1 MPVGHWDIR
10 SENRCGTSEKGSG
23 FGGLDGTPPPKF
35 PGNTPPLPPRE
46 KESHI
51 QTKPDTNRTN
61 KERTLPF
68 VLLVFAAV

>member
-1 MPVGHWDIR
+1 MGHGI
-10 SENRCGTSEKGSG
+10 SGLKTGVESLKKGQDLEDWTAHPHRNFPG
-23 FGGLDGTPPPKF
+23 IPPP
-35 PGNTPPLPPRE
+35 PPPRE

>member
-1 MPVGHWDIR
+1 MGHSTGI
-10 SENRCGTSEKGSG
+10 SGLKTGVESLKKGQDLEDWTAHPHRNFPG
-23 FGGLDGTPPPKF
+23 IPPP
-35 PGNTPPLPPRE
+35 PPRE

>member
-1 MPVGHWDIR
+1 MGHSIGI
-10 SENRCGTSEKGSG
+10 SGLKTGVESLKKGQDLEDWTAHPHRNSREY
-23 FGGLDGTPPPKF
+23 PPP
-35 PGNTPPLPPRE
+35 PPRE

>member
-1 MPVGHWDIR
+1 MGHSIGI
-10 SENRCGTSEKGSG
+10 SGLKTGVESLKKGQDLEDWTAHPHRNCPG
-23 FGGLDGTPPPKF
+23 IPPS
-35 PGNTPPLPPRE
+35 PPRE

>member
-1 MPVGHWDIR
+1 MGHGI
-10 SENRCGTSEKGSG
+10 SGLKTGVESLKKGQD
-23 FGGLDGTPPPKF
+23 LEDWTAHPHRNF
-35 PGNTPPLPPRE
+35 PGIPPPPRE